1 VTVHAIDRRIFVFG
15 LGTSPIWLPSLGGC
29 NRPPETPL
37 AHLYGK
43 EWVHKSYEMYGEKY
57 VALQTGAEASAQG
70 AYRVLAQ
77 KGVTALDALQSRD
90 VPFFVRADTE
100 GEGFRLER
108 KIPKRLT
115 FRAGMSDAER
125 DAATKEWERARE
137 FIHTDYEEIR
147 RLNWAL
153 TTLMGQVRHVRAT
166 IENGTIEQY
175 QLVRQ
180 LDALSQGEKPPFELP
195 YQVSV
200 KDYESVLVL
209 LLERLEDDHK
219 RLARL
224 EGDLVTVGLTVRA
237 TDAGSASL
245 ADNIHKVL
253 LAVIQDSEESSPR
266 AAAFPQ
272 ESDEREKLLAG
283 GRALYQKIKA
293 SEEYIAW
300 EKAERAKAWEQVGA
314 FLQVFDAMT
323 GLKTSAIFKQI
334 VAVFTGNADYLS
346 YIKTALGILPFGGNL
361 TKTVNEALD
370 YTAKARK
377 AIDTAKKYAGKAEDA
392 YATVKKI
399 QNGEALKG
407 VDAQV
412 ASAVKDAGFLNFGS
426 NFATQKLDKQIA
438 FFKDK
443 DEVAKVKS
451 MIGETKLMSA
461 ALPTIPQTPSK
472 GDDSDE

>member
-1 VTVHAIDRRIFVFG
+1 VIKAIDRRIFVFG
-15 LGTSPIWLPSLGGC
+15 LGTSPIWLPTVGC

-57 VALQTGAEASAQG
+57 VALQTGAESSAQN
-70 AYRVLAQ
+70 AYKVLAQ

-90 VPFFVRADTE
+90 VPFFVRADAE
-100 GEGFRLER
+100 GEGFRIER

-115 FRAGMSDAER
+115 FRAGMTDAER

-153 TTLMGQVRHVRAT
+153 GTLIGQVRHVRST
-166 IENGTIEQY
+166 IENGKIEQY

-195 YQVSV
+195 YQVTV
-200 KDYESVLVL
+200 KDYESVLLL

-224 EGDLVTVGLTVRA
+224 ETDIVTVGLTVRA

-253 LAVIQDSEESSPR
+253 LAVIQDSEDSSPR
-266 AAAFPQ
+266 PAAFPQ
-272 ESDEREKLLAG
+272 ESDKRDELLAG

-293 SEEYIAW
+293 SEEYVAW

-334 VAVFTGNADYLS
+334 VAVFTGDADYLS
-346 YIKTALGILPFGGNL
+346 YVKTALGMLPFGGHL
-361 TKTVNEALD
+361 AKAVNDALE

-377 AIDTAKKYAGKAEDA
+377 AIDTAKRYVAKGEDA
-392 YATVKKI
+392 YATLKKI
-399 QNGEALKG
+399 QSGEALKG

-412 ASAVKDAGFLNFGS
+412 TGAVKDGGLLNFGS
-426 NFATQKLDKQIA
+426 RFAMNKLDRQLS

-443 DEVAKVKS
+443 AEVSQVRS
-451 MIGETKLMSA
+451 MLGETKLMSA
-461 ALPTIPQTPSK
+461 ALPAIPQAPAQS
-472 GDDSDE
+472 DDSDE